1 MMYTYVLISED
12 DKEQEY
18 AERFP
23 EFIKFVSY
31 KDDDGYDEQ
40 VCLAE
45 FEDMI
50 DFDLFQTEM
59 LNRDNRI
66 EIEVNDS
73 EDMGF
78 RKATLGCP
86 IMVINDK
93 RYVIDKAAWEDIL
106 RIYNGE

>member
-1 MMYTYVLISED
+1 MYRYVLVSED

-23 EFIKFVSY
+23 EFIKFVPY
-31 KDDDGYDEQ
+31 KDDEGYDEQ

-50 DFDLFQTEM
+50 DFNLFQTEM
-59 LNRDNRI
+59 LNRENRV

-73 EDMGF
+73 EDKGF
-78 RKATLGCP
+78 RTATWGCP
-86 IMVINDK
+86 IMVINDQH
-93 RYVIDKAAWEDIL
+93 YTIDEDAWEELL
-106 RIYNGE
+106 RINRGE

>member
-1 MMYTYVLISED
+1 MYRYVLISED

-31 KDDDGYDEQ
+31 KDDEGYDEQ
-40 VCLAE
+40 VYLAE

-59 LNRDNRI
+59 LNRENRI

-73 EDMGF
+73 EDKGF
-78 RKATLGCP
+78 RTATWGCP
-86 IMVINDK
+86 IMVIND
-93 RYVIDKAAWEDIL
+93 RHYVVDKEAWEELL
-106 RIYNGE
+106 RINRGE